1 MNDKK
6 SDDERKGPIV
16 KSGPTRGEVRS
27 RNQDGRWREKRSDAG
42 KPRESRKDDKGKKG
56 CFLTAAACE
65 HRGLP
70 DDCFELSTMRDFRD
84 RVLLE
89 TSAGQAMVQHYY
101 EIAPRLVPLVDDE
114 LTAQWVWSHVQ
125 ETVGHITAQRNEAA
139 IECYLHLVELLLQR
153 AGPVESRSRP

>member
-1 MNDKK
+1 MNDKN
-6 SDDERKGPIV
+6 SDNERKGPIV
-16 KSGPTRGEVRS
+16 KTGPNRGEERS

-42 KPRESRKDDKGKKG
+42 KPRESKSEKSDKKG
-56 CFLTAAACE
+56 CFLTTAACE

-70 DDCFELSTMRDFRD
+70 DDCFELSTMRAFRD

-89 TSAGQAMVQHYY
+89 TCAGQAMVKHYY

-114 LTAQWVWSHVQ
+114 MTAQWVWSHIQ

-139 IECYLHLVELLLQR
+139 IASYRDLIDGLTRRAELAKDR
-153 AGPVESRSRP
+153 

>member
-6 SDDERKGPIV
+6 SDNERKGPIV
-16 KSGPTRGEVRS
+16 KTGPTRGEERS

-42 KPRESRKDDKGKKG
+42 KPRESKRDDKGKKG
-56 CFLTAAACE
+56 CFLTTAACE

-89 TSAGQAMVQHYY
+89 TPAGQAMVKHYY
-101 EIAPRLVPLVDDE
+101 DVAPGLVPLMGDGP
-114 LTAQWVWSHVQ
+114 TAEWAWKHIQ
-125 ETVGHITAQRNEAA
+125 ETVNHISEHRNEAA
-139 IECYLHLVELLLQR
+139 IDCYRDLVAVLSRRAALVE
-153 AGPVESRSRP
+153 SS